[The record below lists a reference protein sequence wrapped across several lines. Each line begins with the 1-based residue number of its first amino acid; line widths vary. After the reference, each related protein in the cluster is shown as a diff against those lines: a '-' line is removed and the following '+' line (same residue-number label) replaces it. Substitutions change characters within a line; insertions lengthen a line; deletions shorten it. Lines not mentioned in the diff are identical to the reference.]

1 MQRPTIL
8 ITTAHRPREN
18 GLKRLDV
25 IGGHNYAEAIIQTG
39 GLPIFVHNPEAEL
52 AEAYLNKADGL
63 LLSGGADFDPAYFAA
78 LPDKQ
83 LGYVDAARDAFE
95 LALYRTAKRLDKPIF
110 GICRGIQAINIAE
123 GGTLYQHLPALEFT
137 HQHNQHNSDGAPLH
151 KVTLTPDSQLAR
163 AFGYSEIA
171 TNSYH
176 HQAIAQLGHNLKA
189 VGHTKDGV
197 IEAVEGTGQPFVL
210 GVQWHPEMS
219 FERYPEHLAP
229 FRLFMQAVFARQPE
243 LRLA

>member
-8 ITTAHRPREN
+8 ITTAHRPRES

-25 IGGHNYAEAIIQTG
+25 IGGHNYAHAIIQTG
-39 GLPIFVHNPEAEL
+39 GLPLFVHNPQPEL
-52 AEAYLNKADGL
+52 AEQYLKQVDGL
-63 LLSGGADFDPAYFAA
+63 LLSGGADFDPAYFSA
-78 LPDKQ
+78 LPDKY
-83 LGYVDAARDAFE
+83 LGYVDDARDAFE
-95 LALYRTAKRLDKPIF
+95 LALYKTARRLNKPVF

-137 HQHNQHNSDGAPLH
+137 HQHNQQNSDGSPLH
-151 KVTLTPDSQLAR
+151 RVTLAADSQLAS
-163 AFGYSEIA
+163 AFGTSEIA

-176 HQAIAQLGHNLKA
+176 HQAIAQLGNNLRA
-189 VGHTKDGV
+189 VGHTHDGL
-197 IEAVEGTGQPFVL
+197 IEAVEGTESFVL

-229 FRLFMQAVFARQPE
+229 FRLFMQAVLGEQPQTVSV
-243 LRLA
+243 